1 MTIIKDL
8 WLAICLILL
17 TSIVLL
23 LSDLEQRKGRAVKS
37 PDEFSQIAIM
47 QISSTTLLDAHV
59 AGVISKLQEEG
70 YYDDSGRNIKRFNAH
85 GDYATAV
92 TISRELANGPYDIVI
107 TSSTVAL
114 QAFATANRSTRKLH
128 VFGAV
133 TDPYGTGVGIT
144 GPEPHQHPPYMSGIG
159 TFQPVRQSF
168 ILARE
173 LNPSL
178 RRVGVVWNPGEQ
190 CSEACM
196 YEARLICKE
205 LGIDLIE
212 AIAVN
217 TNEVSEAVRSL
228 TGQGIDAIWVG
239 GDTVAMSSIHMIINI
254 ATQAGIP
261 VFTNDHL
268 DALAGALFGLGANY
282 FTVGEY
288 TAAMAVEIL
297 QGADP
302 ASFRIENVVPE
313 RFRLNPE
320 VLSGLGDK
328 WRINQTIQAL
338 LDEQES
344 ELRRIA
350 LINLVENPALD
361 NAIEGVGIGLLES
374 GLRSGEDYI
383 MKTWSAQGEMA
394 QLSQIVD
401 AVIRENPDLI
411 ITVTTPALI
420 ATAQRVKDIPIVFTV
435 ASDPEKLGLYKE
447 GNRPAN
453 ICGVFDDPPLDQL
466 LKMVRNH
473 ISGLSA
479 VGIVYDAAEMNSLI
493 SVEKLRKAGE
503 EQGVRILESTVSGTV
518 DLPMA
523 TQSLIQRGA
532 QAIMLSS
539 DNTTTTGFPAI
550 IRVAKSAGIPV
561 FTTEPDMVKRGATGA
576 IGDNYFE
583 WGKESG
589 AMAAQ
594 VLSGISPSL
603 LPVRSTNVFE
613 IIRPD
618 DSSKVHRP
626 LRLRLVHYQ
635 ENEFS
640 ERCEEGLLDGL
651 ELAGLVEGRDYD
663 LRIYNAQGD
672 MSTLSGIMNNIRTD
686 RVDLLM
692 VISTPTLQAALRQA
706 GNETPIVFTG
716 VGDGVQAGAG
726 KSETDHLPHVT
737 GVSTRSDFSQMAN
750 IINETLPDAKRVGTL
765 FTPAEINSV
774 LYKDWFAEAL
784 AEHDRELVAIPVTMS
799 ADVPQSTAEL
809 LRQDIQV
816 VAQVVDNLTRP
827 GFGLI
832 ARRAAERNIP
842 VYVFDSDQMND
853 GGVIAVACDYYQAGI
868 EAAEKAI
875 RVLNG
880 ENPAMIP
887 FSNVQTVRLIINPK
901 LTEKYNIKISD
912 DLLERAEL
920 YKDSD

>member
-1 MTIIKDL
+1 MKQLFKDL
-8 WLAICLILL
+8 WLAVALIAL
-17 TSIVLL
+17 TSAVLL
-23 LSDLEQRKGRAVKS
+23 MSDLQQRQGRTVKR
-37 PDEFSQIAIM
+37 PDDLPQIAIM

-59 AGVISKLQEEG
+59 AGVISGLQERG
-70 YYDDSGRNIKRFNAH
+70 YYAADGRNVKRFNAH

-92 TISRELANGPYDIVI
+92 TISRELANGPYDLVI

-114 QAFATANRSTRKLH
+114 QAFATANRSTQKLH

-144 GPEPHQHPPYMSGIG
+144 GPEPHEHPPYLAGIG

-168 ILARE
+168 ILAKE
-173 LNPSL
+173 LNPNL

-196 YEARLICKE
+196 YEARIICNE
-205 LGIDLIE
+205 LGIEIVE
-212 AIAVN
+212 AIALN

-228 TGQGIDAIWVG
+228 TGQGVDAIWVG

-288 TAAMAVEIL
+288 TAKMAVEIL
-297 QGADP
+297 EGADP
-302 ASFRIENVVPE
+302 ASYRIDNVVPE
-313 RFRLNPE
+313 RFRLNNE
-320 VLSGLGDK
+320 VLARLDGN
-328 WRINQTIQAL
+328 WRVNHTIQAL
-338 LDEQES
+338 LDEQEG
-344 ELRRIA
+344 ELSRIA

-361 NAIEGVGIGLLES
+361 MAIEGIGIGLLES

-383 MKTWSAQGEMA
+383 MKTWSAQGDMA

-401 AVIRENPDLI
+401 AVVREQPDLI

-420 ATAQRVKDIPIVFTV
+420 AAVQRIKDIPIVFTV
-435 ASDPEKLGLYKE
+435 ASNPVKLGIYEE
-447 GNRPAN
+447 GNRPPN
-453 ICGVFDDPPLDQL
+453 ICGIHDDPPVDQL
-466 LKMVRNH
+466 LEMARNFV
-473 ISGLSA
+473 SGLSV

-493 SVEKLRKAGE
+493 SVEKLRKAGLD
-503 EQGVRILESTVSGTV
+503 QGVRVVEATVSGTA

-532 QAIMLSS
+532 QSIIISA
-539 DNTTTTGFPAI
+539 DNTTTTGFSAI
-550 IRVAKSAGIPV
+550 MRVARSSDVPV
-561 FTTEPDMVKRGATGA
+561 FTTETNMVNHGATGS

-583 WGKESG
+583 WGRESG
-589 AMAAQ
+589 TMAAQ
-594 VLSGISPSL
+594 VLSGILPAM
-603 LPVRSTNVFE
+603 LPVRPTSVHEVQMPDQNAE
-613 IIRPD
+613 ARRPW
-618 DSSKVHRP
+618 
-626 LRLRLVHYQ
+626 RLRLVHYQ

-651 ELAGLVEGRDYD
+651 KQSGLKEGRDYN

-672 MSTLSGIMNNIRTD
+672 MSTLSGIMNTIRTD

-706 GNETPIVFTG
+706 GSETRIVFTG

-726 KSETDHLPHVT
+726 KSETDHLPNVT
-737 GVSTRSDFSQMAN
+737 GVTTRSDFAQMVSV
-750 IINETLPDAKRVGTL
+750 IRETLPNARRVGTL

-774 LYKDWFAEAL
+774 LYKNWFAEAL
-784 AEHDRELVAIPVTMS
+784 AEYGLELVAVPVTMS
-799 ADVPQSTAEL
+799 ADVPQSAAEL

-832 ARRAAERNIP
+832 ARRASDNNIP
-842 VYVFDSDQMND
+842 VYVFDSDQMKD
-853 GGVIAVACDYYQAGI
+853 GGVIAVACDYYHAGL
-868 EAAEKAI
+868 EAAQKAI

-880 ENPAMIP
+880 ENPAVIP
-887 FSNVQTVRLIINPK
+887 FSNVQTVKLIINPE
-901 LTEKYNIKISD
+901 LTRKHGISIPGA
-912 DLLERAEL
+912 LMERAEI
-920 YKDSD
+920 YTK